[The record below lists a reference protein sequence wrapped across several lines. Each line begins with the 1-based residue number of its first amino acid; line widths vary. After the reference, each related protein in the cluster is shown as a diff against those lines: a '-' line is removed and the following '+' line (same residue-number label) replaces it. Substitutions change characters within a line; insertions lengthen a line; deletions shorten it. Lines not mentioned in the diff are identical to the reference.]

1 MSKKC
6 IGICIPKDM
15 PKDNSVFVYPFY
27 WCFETIVK
35 MVVDNNC
42 IPMFLQYEGQ
52 LLDNYLDMIDG
63 LVLPGDR
70 DIHPKYYGEELKEE
84 DEKMGLM
91 ADVKMDF
98 QIEILKK
105 ILLQKQKQI
114 PILGICAGMQSMN
127 VAMGGTLIQDI
138 ETEINTN
145 IEHRQGKRTLTE
157 IAHYIDV
164 IDKNSFLFKATEE
177 EHFGITSN
185 HHQAI
190 KKLGDGFKITALSSK
205 DKIVEAIEFEGDSFC
220 VGIQWH
226 PERYATDNDK
236 KIIQHFFKMC

>member
-1 MSKKC
+1 MKIIKNINKSWKFEDQNKVTHD
-6 IGICIPKDM
+6 IDLPHTWNGI
-15 PKDNSVFVYPFY
+15 
-27 WCFETIVK
+27 
-35 MVVDNNC
+35 
-42 IPMFLQYEGQ
+42 
-52 LLDNYLDMIDG
+52 
-63 LVLPGDR
+63 
-70 DIHPKYYGEELKEE
+70 
-84 DEKMGLM
+84 
-91 ADVKMDF
+91 DVKV
-98 QIEILKK
+98 LKYAMK
-105 ILLQKQKQI
+105 HNKPL
-114 PILGICAGMQSMN
+114 LGICAGMQSMN

-190 KKLGDGFKITALSSK
+190 KKLGDGFKITALSSE